1 VSLIHLHLED
11 FRSFAEVDF
20 HPDPDGTTVIT
31 GSNGT
36 GKTTLLE
43 ALAYLGTQRSFR
55 GAPREV
61 MVRAGTERAI
71 VRAQLTRDELPVLVE
86 AEIVTRGR
94 SRAQVNRQP
103 ARTRRDLAEAVRIT
117 VFSPDDLAVV
127 RGGPGNRRDVL
138 DDALRVLDHQVA
150 AQMDEVDR
158 ALRQRAALLRQA
170 GGRLT
175 PEVEMTLGVWDE
187 RLSGAGSALA
197 LARERFVRELAPLVD
212 ESYESLA
219 GSPAA
224 RAIPDPGNPSVTMSY
239 RRSWEGDLVAA
250 LGRARKEDLQRG
262 LTSLGPHRDDLVI
275 GLMGRDTRHQASQG
289 EQRSVA
295 VALRLG
301 VHHLIAARTGDPPI
315 LLLDDVFSE
324 LDPARSR
331 ALVHLLPP
339 GQALLTTAVPLPAGV
354 RVGAT
359 VDVQGLRRGED
370 RRGGSPR

>member
-1 VSLIHLHLED
+1 MSLIHLHLED

>member
-1 VSLIHLHLED
+1 MILVHLHLRD
-11 FRSFAEVDF
+11 FRSFTEVDF

-31 GSNGT
+31 GPNGT

-61 MVRAGTERAI
+61 MVRTGAERAV
-71 VRAQLTRDELPVLVE
+71 VRAELTRDGLPLLVE
-86 AEIVTRGR
+86 AEIAVRGR

-103 ARTRRDLAEAVRIT
+103 ARTRRDLAEAVSVT

-138 DDALRVLDHQVA
+138 DDALRVLDHRVA
-150 AQMDEVDR
+150 AQMDEVER

-170 GGRLT
+170 GGKLT

-187 RLSGAGSALA
+187 RLSQAGSALVR
-197 LARERFVRELAPLVD
+197 ARERLVEELGPLVD
-212 ESYESLA
+212 HAYESLA
-219 GSPAA
+219 RAGAADAPGPAD
-224 RAIPDPGNPSVTMSY
+224 RSVTMSY
-239 RRSWEGDLVAA
+239 RRSRDGDLAEA
-250 LGRARKEDLQRG
+250 LRQARKEDLQRG
-262 LTSLGPHRDDLVI
+262 LTSVGPHRDDLAVR
-275 GLMGRDTRHQASQG
+275 LAGRDTRHQASQG

-301 VHHLIAARTGDPPI
+301 VHHLIAARTGASPI

-324 LDPARSR
+324 LDPDRSR

-339 GQALLTTAVPLPAGV
+339 GQALVTTTVPLPDGV
-354 RVGAT
+354 RIGAT
-359 VDVQGLRRGED
+359 VDVQELRRREGPGAGI
-370 RRGGSPR
+370 R